1 MTLYNIQET
10 RIFINT
16 TDITSNINSEFH
28 FQIKMLELQSFCTYI
43 LQDFTD
49 NLIYKCCPFV
59 KGI

>member
-10 RIFINT
+10 RIFIDT
-16 TDITSNINSEFH
+16 IDITSNINSEFH
-28 FQIKMLELQSFCTYI
+28 FQIKMLELSFHTYI
-43 LQDFTD
+43 LQEFTD